1 MSQSDLLKCGSRRER
16 SAVSRIVLSEPCEE
30 GAGIQMWFTG
40 FIIRLDRAGPGIL
53 SVPED

>member
-30 GAGIQMWFTG
+30 GAGIQMCFTG